1 MSVDFN
7 SVRTIYLCTCKR
19 FKMKEG
25 TFPPRSF
32 QANKEYKFEK
42 MRQKKDNKVYLRVY
56 FDYHTKGDNSEYFN
70 MFPNT
75 FNYHFNTNGC
85 W

>member
-1 MSVDFN
+1 
-7 SVRTIYLCTCKR
+7 
-19 FKMKEG
+19 
-25 TFPPRSF
+25 
-32 QANKEYKFEK
+32 